1 MDIGQAVGWLVG
13 WLTATSLLWS
23 TFPSNAAP
31 LRNAISAEFSMI
43 STDILC
49 MNILN
54 DAADIALHSNGLN
67 HHISGTKQAFALQ
80 T

>member
-1 MDIGQAVGWLVG
+1 MAIGQAVGWLVG

-23 TFPSNAAP
+23 TFPP

-54 DAADIALHSNGLN
+54 DAVIATVWTLITQEPNTTNLTCYS
-67 HHISGTKQAFALQ
+67 
-80 T
+80 

>member
-1 MDIGQAVGWLVG
+1 M
-13 WLTATSLLWS
+13 
-23 TFPSNAAP
+23 PAP
-31 LRNAISAEFSMI
+31 LRNAEFSMI

-54 DAADIALHSNGLN
+54 DAVIALHSNSLDP
-67 HHISGTKQAFALQ
+67 HISRTKQAFALQ